1 MRTFYYL
8 FALTLAA
15 LNLRPAIT
23 SISPL
28 LESIQAELGMS
39 GATASLLTTLPVLC
53 MGIFAPF
60 AAIISKKIGLERA
73 IFVSLIFITV
83 ATLMRGVVG
92 SVLLLVITAFL
103 AGIGIGL
110 AGPLLSGFIKQ
121 HFPTKPGFVSV
132 YSVSLV
138 IGAGIATGFAV
149 PVYDG
154 FNGNWQ
160 LALAVW
166 GTLGLLALFFWIGL
180 IRKRPTALR
189 TTDAALPFKNKRA
202 LLITLFFGLM
212 ATVFYTITAWAAP
225 IVMSFGYSTAMAAAG
240 VTLFQLIQI
249 PVSLV
254 LPSIVSKYGYMTTA
268 LIGCSL
274 LELVGVVFLLI
285 GFHPLLALGLIGLG
299 AGGLFPLALMIPI
312 IETDSADKASAL
324 SALNQGGG
332 YVFAALG
339 PLAVGTLYDLF
350 GTFKPAL
357 YVLLFVILIMGT
369 VQYLLGKKAN
379 AQKVKGE
386 LD

>member
-53 MGIFAPF
+53 MGVFAPF

-73 IFVSLIFITV
+73 IFVSLIFITL

-180 IRKRPTALR
+180 IRKRPTALK

-379 AQKVKGE
+379 AQKVKGK
-386 LD
+386 LG

>member
-8 FALTLAA
+8 LALTLAA

-28 LESIQAELGMS
+28 LESIQASLGMS

-53 MGIFAPF
+53 MGIFSPF
-60 AAIISKKIGLERA
+60 AAVISKKIGLERA

-92 SVLLLVITAFL
+92 SVVLLVVTAFL

-154 FNGNWQ
+154 FSGNWQ

-166 GTLGLLALFFWIGL
+166 GTLGVIALLAWIGL
-180 IRKRPTALR
+180 IQKRPTALK
-189 TTDAALPFKNKRA
+189 TTNAALPFRDKRA
-202 LLITLFFGLM
+202 LLITLFFGFM
-212 ATVFYTITAWAAP
+212 ATVFYTVTAWAAP
-225 IVMSFGYSTAMAAAG
+225 IVISFGYSTAMAAAG
-240 VTLFQLIQI
+240 VTVFQFIQI

-254 LPSIVSKYGYMTTA
+254 LPSIVSKYGYITPA
-268 LIGCSL
+268 LIGCSAI
-274 LELVGVVFLLI
+274 ELVGVICLLV
-285 GFHPLLALGLIGLG
+285 GVHPLLALGLIGFG

-312 IETDSADKASAL
+312 IETDTADKASAL

-332 YVFAALG
+332 YIFAALG
-339 PLAVGTLYDLF
+339 PLAVGTLFDVF

-357 YVLLFVILIMGT
+357 YVLLVVIMSMGV
-369 VQYLLGKKAN
+369 VQYLLGRPA
-379 AQKVKGE
+379 KVEGVKNKLG
-386 LD
+386 

>member
-92 SVLLLVITAFL
+92 SVLLLVVTAFL

-138 IGAGIATGFAV
+138 IGAGVATGFAV

-166 GTLGLLALFFWIGL
+166 GSLGLLALFFWIGL
-180 IRKRPTALR
+180 IRKRPTALK
-189 TTDAALPFKNKRA
+189 TTDSALPFKNRRA

-254 LPSIVSKYGYMTTA
+254 LPSIVSKYGHMTTA

-274 LELVGVVFLLI
+274 LELVGVIFLLI

-339 PLAVGTLYDLF
+339 PLAVGTLYDVF

-357 YVLLFVILIMGT
+357 YVLIFVILIMGT
-369 VQYLLGKKAN
+369 VQYLLGNKTN
-379 AQKVKGE
+379 AQKIKGK
-386 LD
+386 LG